1 MACYRLKRPWALRG
15 WDKLPYALVND
26 ETKRVVFVS
35 REEFE
40 ALSLCDGSID
50 VSWAFVPP
58 ETRELVER
66 IAELGVAEACA
77 DGEEVEGWQRYRKYD
92 CRYVKMAH
100 WSITGR
106 CNYRCRHCYMSAPDA
121 KYGELDH
128 DTCMRIIDEL
138 ADCGVYRMSITGGE
152 PLVRSDFWEL
162 IDHMLERGM
171 RIMMIYSNGALVT
184 DEFLDG
190 LEARGI
196 RPEINMSFDG
206 VGWHDWLRGIPGAEE
221 TVVAAFKRCQE
232 RGFPTA
238 AELCLHKGNLGCLR
252 ESVNLLAGLGVHSLK
267 VNPVSNV
274 GNWAE
279 QGEDHS
285 IGTEQAFEA
294 YLDYVPQ
301 FFEDG
306 SPMTVH
312 LGGFFMCRK
321 GERVWRDVSR
331 RFCGDENALK
341 TYVCGHARQVM
352 YLSADGRVL
361 PCMAL
366 SGMDAQEQFPLLGR
380 QSLKECLSDS
390 AFIDL
395 VTLSLA
401 DYLAANPECQGCE
414 HRYSCGAGCRASA
427 LNSHPDSWLGR
438 DEAFCLMYKGGYLER
453 LARLMEEL
461 GVPKA

>member
-162 IDHMLERGM
+162 IDHMLEREM
-171 RIMMIYSNGALVT
+171 SITVIYSNGALVT
-184 DEFLDG
+184 DAFLDA
-190 LEARGI
+190 LEARNI
-196 RPEINMSFDG
+196 YPEINMSFDG

-221 TVVAAFKRCQE
+221 AVVEAFKRCQE
-232 RGFPTA
+232 RGFPTG
-238 AELCLHKGNLGCLR
+238 AELCLHKGNLDCLR
-252 ESVNLLAGLGVHSLK
+252 ESVNLLASLGVDHLK
-267 VNPVSNV
+267 VNPASSV

-279 QGEDHS
+279 QGADYS
-285 IGTEQAFEA
+285 ISMEETFEA

-301 FFEDG
+301 YFEDG

-361 PCMAL
+361 PCMSL
-366 SGMDAQEQFPLLGR
+366 SGMEAQEKFPLVTERG
-380 QSLKECLSDS
+380 LKACLSDS
-390 AFIDL
+390 SFIDM

-401 DYLAANPECQGCE
+401 DYLEANPECQACE
-414 HRYSCGAGCRASA
+414 HRFSCGAGCRASA
-427 LNSHPDSWLGR
+427 LASHPESWLAK
-438 DEAFCLMYKGGYLER
+438 DEMFCAMYKGGYRDR
-453 LARLMEEL
+453 LIKLMEEL
-461 GVPKA
+461 DIPRK